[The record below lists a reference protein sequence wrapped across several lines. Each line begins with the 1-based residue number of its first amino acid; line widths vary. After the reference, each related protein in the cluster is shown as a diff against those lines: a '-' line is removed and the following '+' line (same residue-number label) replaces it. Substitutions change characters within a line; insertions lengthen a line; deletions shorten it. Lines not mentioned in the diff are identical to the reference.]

1 MWKEIMVIFREY
13 MGTGLIVTLY
23 FFCLL
28 YLFLQ
33 EERKYIRAI
42 FLCVPVVI
50 FLLFFNPL
58 FAGIVRKAS
67 DDEIYYRILWLL
79 PLTAEIA
86 YTVCHIYGKLRGK
99 SRYAFL
105 AGAAFIVILSGK
117 CVYDSPYFARAE
129 NRYHV
134 PDSVVHICDAI
145 IVPGREVMA
154 AFPREMLQY
163 VRQYTSFVCMPYGRE
178 VLVERWD
185 MPNDLSQAMEQE
197 VIDLEE
203 LVPLARM
210 WQCHYII
217 LREGKEILGE
227 TRDFGWEVFGQT
239 DGYVIYRDTG
249 VPLVVP

>member
-1 MWKEIMVIFREY
+1 MLKEIMAIFREY
-13 MGTGLIVTLY
+13 MGTGLIVALY
-23 FFCLL
+23 LFCLL

-42 FLCVPVVI
+42 FLCVPVLI
-50 FLLFFNPL
+50 LLLFFNPL
-58 FAGIVRKAS
+58 FAGIVRKTS

-79 PLTAEIA
+79 PLTAGIA
-86 YTVCHIYGKLRGK
+86 YTVCHICGKLRGK
-99 SRYAFL
+99 RRYAFL
-105 AGAAFIVILSGK
+105 AGVVLIVMLSGK
-117 CVYDSPYFARAE
+117 CVYDSPPFAKAE

-145 IVPGREVMA
+145 IVPGREVQA
-154 AFPREMLQY
+154 AFPRELLQY
-163 VRQYTSFVCMPYGRE
+163 VRQYTPFVCMPFGRE

-185 MPNDLSQAMEQE
+185 MPNELSQAMEQE

-203 LVPLARM
+203 LVPLARK

-227 TRDFGWEVFGQT
+227 LRDFDWEIFGKM

-249 VPLVVP
+249 VPLEIP